1 MQFEPSKSRPPMHP
15 ATRIIRQILELNEV
29 MEFAMRREMGLN
41 ETDFQAMQ
49 HLIKHRSIS
58 PGDLSQFLHLT
69 PAATTT
75 VIDRL
80 AEKGHITRI
89 VHPTDRRRQLIEP
102 SAQSVKDTMDRL
114 MPMILEVD
122 AKVRTYAPEA
132 QNVIVDFLASVA
144 SSMLERSAAMGMTE
158 HKTGPP
164 MEQNQRGSKN
174 VIGP

>member
-1 MQFEPSKSRPPMHP
+1 MHP
-15 ATRIIRQILELNEV
+15 ATSIIRQILELNEV

-58 PGDLSQFLHLT
+58 PGDLAQFLHLT

-122 AKVRTYAPEA
+122 AKVRTYARDE
-132 QNVIVDFLASVA
+132 QEVIVDFLSSVA
-144 SSMLERSAAMGMTE
+144 ASMLERSAAMGMAE
-158 HKTGPP
+158 HKAGPP
-164 MEQNQRGSKN
+164 TEQNQGGKKD
-174 VIGP
+174 VVGP